1 MKDLIGKWKFFTAVS
16 LLFIIVGLAFISTKG
31 LNLGID
37 FTGGNLLEVKMAQD
51 VSSGEVRETLGQF
64 GLEKSPIQT
73 AGDNTFI
80 IRTRTLTEDEND
92 GVINS
97 LGTEFGQVDVLRNE
111 KVDAIIG
118 RELTMNG
125 VLALVIA
132 SVLMVLYITYRF
144 ELNFAI
150 AAIVAL
156 LHDVLVTLAFMGIFQ
171 LEVDSAF
178 IAAVLTIVGY
188 SINDTI
194 VIFDRVRENLHS
206 RRYKDL
212 PNLVNDSIWQTMMRS
227 INTLGTT
234 IITLLALIFLGGET
248 TKIFATAMLVGIISG
263 TYSSFFV
270 ASPLWIFL
278 REKRAPGKALRTQK
292 V

>member
-1 MKDLIGKWKFFTAVS
+1 MKNLIGKWKFFTAVS
-16 LLFIIVGLAFISTKG
+16 LLFIIVGLGFISTKG

-37 FTGGNLLEVKMAQD
+37 FTGGNLLEVQLARD
-51 VSSGEVRETLGQF
+51 VSSGEVRETIAQF

-80 IRTRTLTEDEND
+80 IRTRTLTEDENN
-92 GVINS
+92 GVIAS
-97 LGTEFGQVDVLRNE
+97 MEKEFGQVEVLRNE

-125 VLALVIA
+125 ILALVIA
-132 SVLMVLYITYRF
+132 SALIVLYITYRF
-144 ELNFAI
+144 EFNFAI

-156 LHDVLVTLAFMGIFQ
+156 LHDVLLTLAFMGIFQ

-178 IAAVLTIVGY
+178 VAAVLTIVGY

-194 VIFDRVRENLHS
+194 VIFDRVRENLYS

-212 PNLVNDSIWQTMMRS
+212 NNLVNDSIWQTMMRS

-234 IITLLALIFLGGET
+234 VITLLALIILGGET
-248 TKIFATAMLVGIISG
+248 TKVFATAMLVGIVSG

-270 ASPLWIFL
+270 ASPLWIIL